1 MNRHL
6 VFFLLLLAYV
16 LLLNSPLVF
25 AWMAALPDRPWRDE
39 LASALGMIGLVIILL
54 EFVLSGRFKNISAPI
69 GIDIIMRSHQ
79 LMGRVVIIL
88 LFVHP
93 VFYSLPNNYLLP
105 WDTTLTQTTRLDM
118 IDTITGLLAWLGLAL
133 IVFLTLRRDAEQSNY
148 EGWRRSHLILAI
160 TTASLA
166 LVHAFGAGRY
176 TEFASLDI
184 LWFSLGLLAL
194 FALLHVYL
202 TVPMQQRS
210 RAYLVESVS
219 TVANRTWRLVLKP
232 EHGLVMDYLAGQFVW
247 LKFSGPF
254 LSFQEHPFSI
264 SSHPGNQQTLEFT
277 IKEFGDFTDH
287 IGQLP
292 IGSKVYVDGPYGHFT
307 MKQRHAEGVMLIA
320 GGVGIAPIMSILRQL
335 AKECYSAPV
344 VLITCHGALSDLP
357 YKEELVTLSKQLNMH
372 TIHMTSLSEDGAEN
386 SNCLQGQLSHQIIA
400 DHIPAQASSWLY
412 FVCGPSGMMDT
423 AESALLQLG
432 VPLKQ
437 IVSERF
443 RYDTH
448 SVSRRSRNIVYSMFG
463 VLGITGCVLLGFIFH
478 L

>member
-6 VFFLLLLAYV
+6 VLFLLLLAYV
-16 LLLNSPLVF
+16 LLINSPLVF
-25 AWMAALPDRPWRDE
+25 AWMADLPARPWRDE

-79 LMGRVVIIL
+79 LMGRVVLIL

-93 VFYSLPNNYLLP
+93 VFYSLPNNFLLP
-105 WDTTLTQTTRLDM
+105 WDTTLAHATRLDM
-118 IDTITGLLAWLGLAL
+118 FDTITGLLAWLGLAL

-210 RAYLVESVS
+210 RAYLVDSVS
-219 TVANRTWRLVLKP
+219 TEANRTWRLVLKP

-277 IKEFGDFTDH
+277 IKEFGDFTNH

-335 AKECYSAPV
+335 AKECYSSPV
-344 VLITCHGALSDLP
+344 VLITCHGTLSDLP

-372 TIHMTSLSEDGAEN
+372 TVHMTSLSEDGVEN
-386 SNCLQGQLSHQIIA
+386 SNCLQGQLSHQVIA

-437 IVSERF
+437 IISERF

-463 VLGITGCVLLGFIFH
+463 VLGITGFVLLGFIFH